1 MNRPI
6 MRRIGRSDWP
16 FVLFSIS
23 LLVLYLYFIVSF
35 LFFTPYPGVSFTAT
49 ADGWHINDSLQSDLF
64 IDDVLVQVGELTFE
78 EYQANRTLIPFSG
91 YEPGDVVPNIITTD
105 GRVLELEMP
114 TPSLNESVTRL
125 ISTIWFFPFWA
136 AGTIVLLFLHPR
148 DSRWRLLV
156 AFMYLTAI
164 WVLVGAVSAW
174 RIGSSR
180 IVLGITAWLMVP
192 IFIHLHLNLPNP
204 TFRRPGRIILP
215 AVYVTA
221 IILSVLEI
229 FQAVPSY
236 APPAGLLLATLV
248 SVLLVLHRIIK
259 KVAQPSEKI
268 AARLMLL
275 GIVLAFGPGILAVI
289 LPQVVANTAASTLAL
304 FISTIAIPIL
314 PFFYIYA
321 IYKHQFGAL
330 EFRASRAL
338 SLYSFIL
345 IYPTVFIA
353 LLLFAE
359 QWIATPQA
367 RTIYMLI
374 ASIIFILAAPPLLSR
389 FQRIISR
396 MAYGTEHD
404 PDDILRVFAKIL
416 RVFAKRIPSALER
429 DTLVDLLTREIMPT
443 LLIRQ
448 SALYTFADDS
458 LTELFAENLGEG
470 QQPASYQE
478 LQGMLTRS
486 GRYRSPV
493 EAESGYLPWVLLPIA
508 VRTRDKIIGIWLLG
522 RRDPDDFYP
531 RDDVELLEALAN
543 QIAPVIE
550 NIRLYEALKLQAD
563 QLADQVTERTAE
575 LSEEKDRTQAILD
588 SAGEGIFFTDHVGE
602 ILYINRAMAELSGY
616 EADELIGRSLAVWKF
631 EDESALS
638 EDLWKAVYSGQEWG
652 GELILRRKDGTSR
665 DVSMTISPIQSEKGR
680 LSGYVGVQSDITKL
694 KEVDRL
700 KSNIISSVSH
710 ELKTPLTTIK
720 TYLMLLRR
728 GKVEKRE
735 GYLTVL
741 ERESERLTQII
752 EDLLDLSALDTGNI
766 QSNLEPTNSAELAR
780 RVFESS
786 KTLAATR
793 KVSLALELQPSL
805 PAVIADSGQLEQVL
819 SNLIVNGLNYTQSGG
834 RVILR
839 ATQDRFKDD
848 IAVRFSIIDNGPGI
862 APDEVSHLFERFYRG
877 QAARESN
884 APGTGLG
891 LTICLDIVDIHS
903 GEISVESR
911 LGEGATFYVIIP
923 AVTQLTGERIPSDVK
938 MRPLAGD

>member
-1 MNRPI
+1 
-6 MRRIGRSDWP
+6 
-16 FVLFSIS
+16 
-23 LLVLYLYFIVSF
+23 
-35 LFFTPYPGVSFTAT
+35 
-49 ADGWHINDSLQSDLF
+49 
-64 IDDVLVQVGELTFE
+64 
-78 EYQANRTLIPFSG
+78 
-91 YEPGDVVPNIITTD
+91 
-105 GRVLELEMP
+105 
-114 TPSLNESVTRL
+114 
-125 ISTIWFFPFWA
+125 
-136 AGTIVLLFLHPR
+136 
-148 DSRWRLLV
+148 
-156 AFMYLTAI
+156 MYLTAI

-180 IVLGITAWLMVP
+180 IVLGIAAWLMVP

-204 TFRRPGRIILP
+204 TFRRAGRIILP
-215 AVYVTA
+215 AVYTTA
-221 IILSVLEI
+221 IILSILEL

-236 APPAGLLLATLV
+236 APPAGLLLATFV
-248 SVLLVLHRIIK
+248 SVLLVLHRILK

-289 LPQVVANTAASTLAL
+289 LPQVVANSAASTLAL

-338 SLYSFIL
+338 TLYSFIL

-353 LLLFAE
+353 LLLFAD

-389 FQRIISR
+389 FQKIVSR

-404 PDDILRVFAKIL
+404 PDDIL

-448 SALYTFADDS
+448 SALYTFDNES

-493 EAESGYLPWVLLPIA
+493 EAEKGYLPWVLLPIA

-550 NIRLYEALKLQAD
+550 NIRLYEALKQQAGR
-563 QLADQVTERTAE
+563 LADQVTERTAE
-575 LSEEKDRTQAILD
+575 LSKEKDRTQAILD

-602 ILYINRAMAELSGY
+602 ILYINRAMVELSGY
-616 EADELIGRSLAVWKF
+616 GADELIGRSLAVFKF
-631 EDESALS
+631 EDEATLN

-665 DVSMTISPIQSEKGR
+665 DVSITISPIQSEKGQ

-700 KSNIISSVSH
+700 KSTIISSVSH

-752 EDLLDLSALDTGNI
+752 EDLLDLSALDTGKI
-766 QSNLEPTNSAELAR
+766 QSKLEPTNSAELAR

-786 KTLAATR
+786 KTLAITR
-793 KVSLALELQPSL
+793 NVSLALELQPSL

-819 SNLIVNGLNYTQSGG
+819 SNLIVNGLNYTQTGG

-839 ATQDRFKDD
+839 ATQDRFKGDM
-848 IAVRFSIIDNGPGI
+848 AVRFSIIDNGPGI
-862 APDEVSHLFERFYRG
+862 APDEVPHLFDRFYRG

-891 LTICLDIVDIHS
+891 LTICLDIVDIHR

-911 LGEGATFYVIIP
+911 LGEGATFYVLVP
-923 AVTQLTGERIPSDVK
+923 AVTQLSQERIPSDIK